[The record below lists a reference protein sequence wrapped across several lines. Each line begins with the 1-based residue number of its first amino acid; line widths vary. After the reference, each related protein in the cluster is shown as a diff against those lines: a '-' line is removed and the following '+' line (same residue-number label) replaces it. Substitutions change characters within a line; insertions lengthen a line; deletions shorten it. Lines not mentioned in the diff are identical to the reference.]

1 MKDGSNKMQGKHK
14 KTFVQQIV
22 DIGLGTFLSVIIGV
36 ITTPVITRLVSPNAY
51 GSFALFNTYCTLGL
65 SFLCLGLDQAFI
77 RFFYESDSFFYKNY
91 ILRKCVAFSMLTWLF
106 FSILWLVLSK
116 LEIITIFEGIQNILF
131 VITLASVVINRFA
144 LNCLRVDG
152 ESRVYAALNCLTKIL
167 YVTIVVFGV
176 YTTHISRLYIL
187 IIANI
192 LSILVSVLIALAKE
206 RQYWK
211 KLKKS
216 SFIGK
221 ATYKELLNYGLP
233 LMVST
238 SVFSLFQATDRISID
253 YFCNTT
259 TVGIYAS
266 AQTLMT
272 AFSIIQQS
280 FNIVWSPKVV
290 EKYESDD
297 VKMEYYVNMFNIISF
312 CMFSF
317 GATML
322 VFKKIFILFL
332 GEKYRAASTIIPF
345 LMLNPIMY
353 TISETTCV
361 GMVLKKKSICQIYV
375 VCISCVVN
383 ILGNTILTP
392 IIGAKGAAFST
403 GLSYIVYFVLRTFF
417 SQKCMCIEFK
427 YKRVAVV
434 IILFLV
440 MAFYHTNYCS
450 MLVEIVM
457 YICFMISLFY
467 MYKKE
472 FFVVWNL
479 GLNLLKGK

>member
-1 MKDGSNKMQGKHK
+1 
-14 KTFVQQIV
+14 
-22 DIGLGTFLSVIIGV
+22 
-36 ITTPVITRLVSPNAY
+36 
-51 GSFALFNTYCTLGL
+51 
-65 SFLCLGLDQAFI
+65 
-77 RFFYESDSFFYKNY
+77 
-91 ILRKCVAFSMLTWLF
+91 
-106 FSILWLVLSK
+106 
-116 LEIITIFEGIQNILF
+116 
-131 VITLASVVINRFA
+131 
-144 LNCLRVDG
+144 
-152 ESRVYAALNCLTKIL
+152 
-167 YVTIVVFGV
+167 
-176 YTTHISRLYIL
+176 
-187 IIANI
+187 
-192 LSILVSVLIALAKE
+192 
-206 RQYWK
+206 
-211 KLKKS
+211 
-216 SFIGK
+216 
-221 ATYKELLNYGLP
+221 
-233 LMVST
+233 
-238 SVFSLFQATDRISID
+238 
-253 YFCNTT
+253 
-259 TVGIYAS
+259 
-266 AQTLMT
+266 
-272 AFSIIQQS
+272 
-280 FNIVWSPKVV
+280 
-290 EKYESDD
+290 
-297 VKMEYYVNMFNIISF
+297 
-312 CMFSF
+312 
-317 GATML
+317 
-322 VFKKIFILFL
+322 
-332 GEKYRAASTIIPF
+332 
-345 LMLNPIMY
+345 MLNPIMY